1 MVFVP
6 VLQVS
11 EQCSRHLQHRKKQE
25 HTASMLLDSNIE
37 MLVQA
42 VKRLLQACQSKDITL
57 NEMPGGYHELIMGPE
72 KEQVVPMVREWILAH
87 AGTTAA
93 KM

>member
-1 MVFVP
+1 M
-6 VLQVS
+6 
-11 EQCSRHLQHRKKQE
+11 
-25 HTASMLLDSNIE
+25 TASVDHSASTLLERDADMS
-37 MLVQA
+37 VQA

-57 NEMPGGYHELIMGPE
+57 NEMPGGYHELLMGPE
-72 KEQVVPMVREWILAH
+72 KEQVIPMVREWILAH

>member
-1 MVFVP
+1 M
-6 VLQVS
+6 S
-11 EQCSRHLQHRKKQE
+11 
-25 HTASMLLDSNIE
+25 
-37 MLVQA
+37 VQA

-57 NEMPGGYHELIMGPE
+57 KEMPGGYYELTMGPE
-72 KEQVVPMVREWILAH
+72 KEQVIPMIREWILAH